1 MINALAGTVKATGAK
16 ILLFADDILILA
28 RGKAQL
34 TQALTAVEQWSS
46 CHNFKVNRAKSGI
59 LKFRHKTS
67 PQVPE
72 GTTIMSY
79 PVVSQFPYLGLVFTD
94 TGSIAPSMKSSI
106 TDLGKIKSKVRY
118 LAGLIP
124 DLASKAMV
132 VSAFYVS
139 KARYCLALAATTSS
153 LAMEL

>member
-1 MINALAGTVKATGAK
+1 MKPGVYNKANGEYYVAMLDSEKAFDRVDPTMLVATMVRQGISMQLVLQVTKWLSVNHVQLAEGRVKTKVSTPQGSIQSPLFFSVMINALAGTVKATGAK

-67 PQVPE
+67 P
-72 GTTIMSY
+72 
-79 PVVSQFPYLGLVFTD
+79 
-94 TGSIAPSMKSSI
+94 
-106 TDLGKIKSKVRY
+106 
-118 LAGLIP
+118 
-124 DLASKAMV
+124 
-132 VSAFYVS
+132 
-139 KARYCLALAATTSS
+139 
-153 LAMEL
+153 